1 MTILDEISRLLGAA
15 PEHVSALILSGAGG
29 ALVRALSLP
38 EESWTRRALHGVIGA
53 LSAIFLGG
61 VVGHLIDAL
70 TGAGISA
77 YLAAGFLMGE
87 GGIAAVHAL
96 RRRLLPPGGKDNG

>member
-1 MTILDEISRLLGAA
+1 MSILDEISRLLGAA

-38 EESWTRRALHGVIGA
+38 EESWTRRALHGVVGA
-53 LSAIFLGG
+53 VSAIFLGG
-61 VVGHLIDAL
+61 VAGHLIDTL
-70 TGAGISA
+70 TGSGIYA

-96 RRRLLPPGGKDNG
+96 RRRLLPSEGKDNA